1 MYSYLFVRHLSNTKL
16 WVDISVMPTAI
27 VEGSVVGLVLIAA
40 FSTRTR
46 KKSYVQ
52 ATMRVHRSCTLSI
65 LKRTLHLKG
74 KVLLLQL
81 NATVLAG

>member
-46 KKSYVQ
+46 KKSYEG
-52 ATMRVHRSCTLSI
+52 S
-65 LKRTLHLKG
+65 
-74 KVLLLQL
+74 
-81 NATVLAG
+81 